1 MVPPSLW
8 PMTGVVLEV
17 DGGCFHHVSRRTS
30 DAPVVIAERGDPS
43 PCERI
48 GDDRKG
54 SVFKDFL
61 VPVLLPAA
69 SDHDEDGRLARV
81 TFRQHEGPGQLGFAV
96 GEGDFLFGVREGTYR
111 GLRPVQFCFRCQGQG
126 QGHAA
131 LLERAQ
137 NLLPRPETFIGGTQ
151 AGDLDGNASDGR
163 PFDLDGYSQC
173 RLVRRIH
180 GRFVSIQMEHDGERG
195 ALDIQ
200 FPRPVPRLGFC
211 QEHGGEQQN
220 DGSKDL
226 FHGRFILV
234 LSKDSNYL
242 LKNNNSY

>member
-8 PMTGVVLEV
+8 PSHAAVV
-17 DGGCFHHVSRRTS
+17 
-30 DAPVVIAERGDPS
+30 AAERGDSGPR
-43 PCERI
+43 EGI
-48 GDDRKG
+48 GNDRKG
-54 SVFKDFL
+54 LVFKDFL
-61 VPVLLPAA
+61 VAILLPAA
-69 SDHDEDGRLARV
+69 GDHDEHGRLARV
-81 TFRQHEGPGQLGFAV
+81 TFRQHEGSGQSGLAV

-111 GLRPVQFCFRCQGQG
+111 GLRPVQFRFRRQGQG
-126 QGHAA
+126 QGQAA

-137 NLLPRPETFIGGTQ
+137 DLLSRPKTFIGGAQ
-151 AGDLDGNASDGR
+151 AGNLDGNAPDGR
-163 PFDLDGYSQC
+163 PFDLDGDSLR
-173 RLVRRIH
+173 RLVRRIQ
-180 GRFVSIQMEHDGERG
+180 GGFVSIQMEHDGKRG

-200 FPRPVPRLGFC
+200 FSRPVPRLGFC